1 MPHAGELADRVTV
14 QRRQVVNVGGVGQ
27 ESWPDVP
34 PARYP
39 AQVLTTA
46 GRQEMLVDGSI
57 QTQTARA
64 YTVTMRYRGDV
75 LPDDRL
81 VYHHPAGDRLLQ
93 ILGLSDLERARWL
106 VAECL
111 EVRV

>member
-1 MPHAGELADRVTV
+1 MPHVGELGDRVTV
-14 QRRQVVNVGGVGQ
+14 QRRMVLNVGGVGQ

-34 PARYP
+34 PTRYP
-39 AQVLTTA
+39 AQVVTTV
-46 GRQEMLVDGSI
+46 GRQEVLVDGSI
-57 QTQTARA
+57 QTQTTRA

-81 VYHHPAGDRLLQ
+81 VFHHPHGDRLLQ
-93 ILGLSDLERARWL
+93 IVGLADIEKARWL
-106 VAECL
+106 VADCL